1 MCEVLGE
8 SRTCSLDHLGSAKC
22 GLGHDK
28 FYGRGLLAIAAET
41 SEIRERSIHGDI
53 QLSQLDD
60 TGAPPKMI
68 VIGCIFG
75 GPTIAIF
82 VCCSVAVVTNQWL
95 FFYWESSLIHGIH
108 KFFSFRWDLWMVIPP
123 TMENYC
129 DFMND
134 QIACTMVKPPIEYD
148 LTDLTIDDLKHSTL
162 GRHN

>member
-60 TGAPPKMI
+60 TGAPPKVI

-82 VCCSVAVVTNQWL
+82 VCWCCCGDQPMVVFLLGIISDPWDPQV
-95 FFYWESSLIHGIH
+95 FQFSLGFMDGHSPNHGE
-108 KFFSFRWDLWMVIPP
+108 L
-123 TMENYC
+123 
-129 DFMND
+129 
-134 QIACTMVKPPIEYD
+134 
-148 LTDLTIDDLKHSTL
+148 L
-162 GRHN
+162 